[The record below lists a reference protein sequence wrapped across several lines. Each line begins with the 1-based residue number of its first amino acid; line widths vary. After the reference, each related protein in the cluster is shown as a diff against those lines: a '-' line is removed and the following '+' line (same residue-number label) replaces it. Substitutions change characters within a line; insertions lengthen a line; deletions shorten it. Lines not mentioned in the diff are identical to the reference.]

1 MTSYN
6 IQSFSSFV
14 RIRKG
19 GSQGMLVDTVG
30 YEKTGPPF
38 IGIDDLRVIG
48 RITRP
53 IKSRIEA
60 AISSLSSP
68 GSFGAGVAV
77 GSYAAFSETGSA
89 YLAQ

>member
-1 MTSYN
+1 M
-6 IQSFSSFV
+6 V
-14 RIRKG
+14 
-19 GSQGMLVDTVG
+19 VDTAG

-48 RITRP
+48 RIIRP

-68 GSFGAGVAV
+68 GSLGAGLAV
-77 GSYAAFSETGSA
+77 GSYAAFSQTGSA